1 MKKIVGLALALVL
14 LLAACGTNTPP
25 DGGNGP
31 PGASQQEQ
39 DDTPDASGQE
49 EAHGEPDIS
58 GQEEAPPGEPVTSE
72 AEKVIYDGYEMEEV
86 FTIYVNGSE
95 EWTPY
100 PGKSDVFFAVFDE
113 EIVSIS
119 DDGTTVRFT
128 GEQVGETML
137 GARVGEVDL
146 FALVRV
152 RAMDGGEINYV
163 YAPPED
169 HYYIVFEHH
178 TDGQVT
184 TEEVV
189 ARIGRQ
195 YTWSY
200 DTSYGFYFADFNSMN
215 AYNRLPDGPWV
226 LDDYEGLR
234 PDAETNHNGDPLPLS
249 AMEEF
254 FMETFYAL
262 GGDVSRLSEYYIG
275 NETLYPAPYESTG
288 IDCWVFDIRGFNGNY
303 LKFWIDPSNGCCLK
317 YEDTEDGESTVVTE
331 YNLNYAAWD
340 NAP

>member
-1 MKKIVGLALALVL
+1 MKKLFALLLALVFVL
-14 LLAACGTNTPP
+14 SLAACGGGNSEKPP
-25 DGGNGP
+25 DGGNDT
-31 PGASQQEQ
+31 PGTSQQEQ
-39 DDTPDASGQE
+39 DNKPPDASGQE
-49 EAHGEPDIS
+49 EAPPDEPD
-58 GQEEAPPGEPVTSE
+58 TSE
-72 AEKVIYDGYEMEEV
+72 TEKVIYDGYEMEEV

-100 PGKSDVFFAVFDE
+100 PGESDVFFAVFDD

-331 YNLNYAAWD
+331 YNLNYSAWD
-340 NAP
+340 NAPQ